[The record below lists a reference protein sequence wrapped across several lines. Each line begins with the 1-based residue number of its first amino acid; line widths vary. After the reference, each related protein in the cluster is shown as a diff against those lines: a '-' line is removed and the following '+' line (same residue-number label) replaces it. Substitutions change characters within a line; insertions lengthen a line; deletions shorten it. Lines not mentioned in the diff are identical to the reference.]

1 MFMLQVYDFSL
12 INVILNFQ
20 KLKYVRSLTLNIK

>member
-12 INVILNFQ
+12 IYVILNFQ